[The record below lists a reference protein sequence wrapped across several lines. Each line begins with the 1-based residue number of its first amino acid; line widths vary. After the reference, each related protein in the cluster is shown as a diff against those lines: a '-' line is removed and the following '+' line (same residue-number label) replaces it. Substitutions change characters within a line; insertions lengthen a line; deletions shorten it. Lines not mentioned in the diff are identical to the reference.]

1 MPKFKLV
8 EQEPEI
14 NRRRAEAL
22 ATKKRISESASYLF
36 SKYGFASVRITD
48 IISDCGLTKGAFYH
62 YFSSK
67 EDCLTY
73 LHLNYVEYAFER
85 FSEITSKEEPA
96 DVVIRKMMTEMFY
109 QIRDFR
115 AEVVVLLETGRIIA
129 PDIVLKIENRKTE
142 IRHLFESA
150 IKRGQAEGTFSATH
164 DPHSAALAVYGM
176 CIWAYNWFD
185 PSRSKS
191 AEEIGKDFSD
201 IVLGGLGSHSRLFE
215 VPKLDNTDH
224 E

>member
-1 MPKFKLV
+1 VPKFKLV
-8 EQEPEI
+8 EQEIEI
-14 NRRRAEAL
+14 NQRRAEAL

-48 IISDCGLTKGAFYH
+48 IIRDCDLTKGAFYH

-67 EDCLTY
+67 EDCLTF
-73 LHLNYVEYAFER
+73 LHSNYVEYALER
-85 FSEITSKEEPA
+85 FSQITSKKAPA
-96 DVVIRKMMTEMFY
+96 DIVLREMMIEMFY

-129 PDIVLKIENRKTE
+129 PEVSLKIENRKTE

-150 IKRGQAEGTFSATH
+150 IKRGQTEGTFSPSH

-191 AEEIGKDFSD
+191 AEEIGAAFSD
-201 IVLGGLGSHSRLFE
+201 IVIGGLGSHSRLLE
-215 VPKLDNTDH
+215 VSKLDIADH